1 MESTMS
7 VHQRIRAAMTVLFRD
22 ERGIAVPTALMALVA
37 SFALAS
43 VAVMS
48 TLDVQQGTKRD
59 HDSKEAIAAAD
70 AGANIALLRLNRFLP
85 SLSAAH
91 PCIGPSGE
99 YQTASGGW
107 CPSTLAE
114 PVGGAVYSYRVSA
127 YTGAGA
133 VNVVS
138 VGSSGTV
145 GRRVN
150 VSLNSINGKN
160 VFADEKLIGQDEIT
174 LNGNFK
180 IETDIGTNGNIIQ
193 NGGSGTICGDDRHG
207 VGKEAPAPSCDGV
220 KTEENR
226 NLPLVTPPAN
236 IATENSNCMLAQKCT
251 TGPYVGK
258 VDTYSKKVD
267 KNSPWDAEHR
277 AINVSSQATLTMN
290 GNDYWVCEV
299 NIGAG
304 KLYMSVGAHV
314 RIFVDTPEHCGLP
327 SGATQVTI
335 GGNANIE
342 SSPYNTSQGLF
353 EVPGI
358 YVVGNGAVKLDGG
371 SGANNLILYAP
382 LSNIEMK
389 GNATWIGMIAGRTL
403 NLSGNPLVKSDS
415 NIKEPNLPL
424 SSRFQRTRYVEC
436 TGAAASPPNA
446 SC

>member
-1 MESTMS
+1 MAVRE
-7 VHQRIRAAMTVLFRD
+7 RIRVCLGAWRRD

-48 TLDVQQGTKRD
+48 TVNVQQGTKRD

-85 SLSAAH
+85 SLSVAK

-99 YQTASGGW
+99 SQTPSGGW
-107 CPSTLAE
+107 CPSTTAE
-114 PVGGAVYSYRVSA
+114 PVGGAVYSYSVSA
-127 YTGAGA
+127 FTGTGP

-145 GRRVN
+145 SRRVN
-150 VSLNSINGKN
+150 VSLNSVTGKN
-160 VFADEKLIGQDEIT
+160 VFADEKLIGQDGIT

-180 IETDIGTNGNIIQ
+180 IETDVGTNGSIVQ
-193 NGGSGTICGDDRHG
+193 NGGSGTICGNDRHG
-207 VGKEAPAPSCDGV
+207 IGKEAPTPSCDGV
-220 KTEENR
+220 KAEENR
-226 NLPLVTPPAN
+226 NLPLVTAPAN
-236 IATENSNCMLAQKCT
+236 LATENSNCMLAQKCLS
-251 TGPYVGK
+251 GPYVGK

-267 KNSPWDAEHR
+267 STNPWDSVRR

-290 GNDYWVCEV
+290 GNDYFVCEV

-304 KLYMSVGAHV
+304 KLFMSVGAHV

-335 GGNANIE
+335 GANANIE

-358 YVVGNGAVKLDGG
+358 YLLGNGAVKLGGG
-371 SGANNLILYAP
+371 SGTNNLILYAP
-382 LSNIEMK
+382 LSNIEMS
-389 GNATWIGMIAGRTL
+389 GNASWTGMIAGRTL
-403 NLSGNPLVKSDS
+403 SLSGNPEVKSDP
-415 NIKEPNLPL
+415 NIKEPNLPT
-424 SSRFQRTRYVEC
+424 SSHFQRTRYVEC
-436 TGAAASPPNA
+436 TGATASPPNA